1 MPRPKLLLVG
11 HLTHDRYADT
21 VRPGGGAYY
30 CAEVYRRLGS
40 DLHVATLVGEDF
52 QHPEVLARIPTT
64 VTRRGAT
71 TTFVNLYPAGGPRIQ
86 LVDAVAPP
94 VEPPDIPV
102 RFRAADAVHLAP
114 VFGEIDIAAWKRAVR
129 PKRLAISVQGWVRQ
143 AGAPIAPIALA
154 PLVGADVA
162 RWARG
167 NSVLPR
173 PWDIDVESLRGVDI
187 AFLSSEDLTG
197 QGDLLERLRQAVPL
211 VVVTHGAQGC
221 SMYGRGRV
229 TRIGVFATSEVD
241 ATGAGDI
248 FAAAMLWALATGAG
262 ERAAARF
269 GAAAASLAVEGQ
281 GSDALE
287 RLDQAASRATQV
299 PVLSEEPLPA
309 AR

>member
-30 CAEVYRRLGS
+30 CAEVYRRLGTN
-40 DLHVATLVGEDF
+40 LHVATLVGEDW
-52 QHPEVLARIPTT
+52 QHPEVLERTPAT
-64 VTRRGAT
+64 VTRRGTT
-71 TTFVNLYPAGGPRIQ
+71 TTFVNLYPPGGARIQ

-94 VEPPDIPV
+94 VEPVRLPDD
-102 RFRAADAVHLAP
+102 FRAAEVVHLAP
-114 VFGEIDIAAWKRAVR
+114 VFGEIDIVAWKRAVR
-129 PKRLAISVQGWVRQ
+129 PTRLAISVQGWVRQ
-143 AGAPIAPIALA
+143 AGPPAAPIALA

-162 RWARG
+162 AWATG
-167 NSVLPR
+167 NRVLPR

-187 AFLSSEDLTG
+187 AFLSNEDLMG
-197 QGDLLERLRQAVPL
+197 QGDLLERLQKAVPL

-221 SMYGRGRV
+221 SLFGRGRV
-229 TRIGVFATSEVD
+229 TRIGVFATDEVD

-262 ERAAARF
+262 ERDAARF
-269 GAAAASLAVEGQ
+269 GAAAASLAVEAV
-281 GSDALE
+281 GSEALDH
-287 RLDQAASRATQV
+287 LDQAAARAIQV

-309 AR
+309 P